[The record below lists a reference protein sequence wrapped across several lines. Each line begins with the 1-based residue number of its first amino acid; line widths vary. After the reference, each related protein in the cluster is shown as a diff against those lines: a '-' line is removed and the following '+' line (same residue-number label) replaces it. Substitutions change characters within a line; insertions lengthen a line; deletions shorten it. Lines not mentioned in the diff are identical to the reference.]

1 MLTTTSLGLMG
12 ASARPPLAGW
22 RLTPRTWKVDLHHVG
37 TPFMSRSPGAR
48 SYAVRAHQDQ
58 SSETWRVVVDLG
70 NHMVH
75 DLGSQD
81 SAQPRSFTAVFNLCM
96 FEQMSSLKINFN
108 KSVFFLGSASEKSE
122 IYSNMLTCKLGILP
136 MKYLGYTNR

>member
-1 MLTTTSLGLMG
+1 
-12 ASARPPLAGW
+12 
-22 RLTPRTWKVDLHHVG
+22 
-37 TPFMSRSPGAR
+37 MSRSPGAR